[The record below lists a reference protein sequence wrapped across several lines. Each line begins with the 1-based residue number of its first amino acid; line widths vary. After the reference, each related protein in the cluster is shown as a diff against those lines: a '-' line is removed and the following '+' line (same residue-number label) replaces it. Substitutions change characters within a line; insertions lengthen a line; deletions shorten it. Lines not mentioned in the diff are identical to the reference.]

1 VIGKAVT
8 STWILCSNQI
18 KIDHDAV
25 REIQHQIGETKRTW
39 TSTMFINKKTNYF
52 FFVTNPYCAGKLI
65 CPSELT
71 DAKPW
76 RHSVHQ
82 GALYAN
88 SKCLDVALTL
98 TREEKHSKYYREGK
112 TRSPGPQGQHPLP
125 VRFRFRLTHQSCPI
139 SVLICNKMS
148 LISQTTPESNPCFT
162 N

>member
-1 VIGKAVT
+1 ML
-8 STWILCSNQI
+8 ILN
-18 KIDHDAV
+18 
-25 REIQHQIGETKRTW
+25 
-39 TSTMFINKKTNYF
+39 
-52 FFVTNPYCAGKLI
+52 
-65 CPSELT
+65 
-71 DAKPW
+71 
-76 RHSVHQ
+76 
-82 GALYAN
+82 
-88 SKCLDVALTL
+88 VALTL